1 MPTMAATKITQAP
14 ATARSRRRR
23 LAGSIPIECFMGD
36 PTGSQRPIEHAR
48 PELDDG
54 DDIEQHHQGR
64 QGQRDGDRARAPPAL
79 LLLGEHDPGLAVEFV
94 HRAHPKPTPPSGK
107 PPIRSASSVANNTN
121 RYNTENANSRL
132 AACSSAAPRRPR
144 SRSANI
150 TIAPP
155 PAIAT
160 VPYAAPANPSSH
172 GASPSGASSRAD
184 RKSTRLNSSHI
195 PLSRMP

>member
-1 MPTMAATKITQAP
+1 MPTMAATKVTQAP

-144 SRSANI
+144 QGGRPRPRAAGSVANNTNRYTPENANSRL
-150 TIAPP
+150 PP
-155 PAIAT
+155 SSS
-160 VPYAAPANPSSH
+160 AAPRRP
-172 GASPSGASSRAD
+172 PQPQR
-184 RKSTRLNSSHI
+184 R
-195 PLSRMP
+195 